1 MFIITGASGG
11 IGNFLLR
18 NLTERGEEVIG
29 IYNST
34 VPDPLTEQYYH
45 ADLTNGVAVNAFI
58 KKYES
63 RLKNINLINAAGISY
78 NSFAHKADMDN
89 WKQVIDVNFVATFNM
104 IRLLLPFMRNDSY
117 GRIINFSSV
126 VAQQGIVGTSAY
138 AASKAAL
145 WGLCKS
151 LAAENAGKNITA
163 NNINLGYFNIGM
175 IEQVPE
181 NMLNIIIEKI
191 PAKRLGHPEEILST
205 VQYIIDTPYL
215 NGSSIDLNGGL
226 L

>member
-18 NLTERGEEVIG
+18 SLTDQGEEVIG

-34 VPDPLTEQYYH
+34 EPETLLDH
-45 ADLTNGVAVNAFI
+45 CFAADLTNDDAVNTFM

-78 NSFAHKADMDN
+78 NSFAHKADMEN
-89 WKQVIDVNFVATFNM
+89 WKQVIDVNFVAAFNM
-104 IRLLLPFMRNDSY
+104 TRLLLPYMRNDNY
-117 GRIINFSSV
+117 GRVINFSSV
-126 VAQQGIVGTSAY
+126 VAQQGVVGTSAY
-138 AASKAAL
+138 AASKSAL

-151 LAAENAGKNITA
+151 LAAENANKNITA

-175 IEQVPE
+175 IKQVPE
-181 NMLNIIIEKI
+181 NMLQTIIEKI
-191 PAKRLGHPEEILST
+191 PARRLGDPAEILST
-205 VQYIIDTPYL
+205 VEYIVNTPYL